1 MVSSSNSGVL
11 RQPFLGTEAHVIGS
25 NDARYVDPHQAKRLD
40 EAQRAGYDQGFA
52 DGAKA
57 AEAAARR
64 SADAAAQRLRTASQD
79 AVGALVSTTV
89 QLVPE
94 LVDLAIKV
102 AKHIVDE
109 VPEQVSASLESRIAA
124 ALGQIDDEHLVV
136 FVSPIDVGE
145 VSSGLATNPD
155 VTMAVDESLRAGEA
169 RIDGQWVHADLT
181 LDAAWSIVEG
191 SLRD

>member
-1 MVSSSNSGVL
+1 MSSSNSGVL
-11 RQPFLGTEAHVIGS
+11 RQPFLGTDARVIGS
-25 NDARYVDPHQAKRLD
+25 TDAGYVDPHQSKRLD

-79 AVGALVSTTV
+79 SVGALVSTTL

-94 LVDLAIKV
+94 LMDLAIRI

-124 ALGQIDDEHLVV
+124 ALGQIDDEQLVV
-136 FVSPIDVGE
+136 FVSPVDAGE
-145 VSSGLATNPD
+145 VSSGVATNPNL
-155 VTMAVDESLRAGEA
+155 TMQVDESLRPGEA
-169 RIDGQWVHADLT
+169 RIDGRWVHADLT
-181 LDAAWSIVEG
+181 LSTAWSMVEA

>member
-1 MVSSSNSGVL
+1 VSSSNSGVL
-11 RQPFLGTEAHVIGS
+11 RQPFLGTEAQVIGS
-25 NDARYVDPHQAKRLD
+25 NDARYVDAHQSKRLD

-94 LVDLAIKV
+94 LMDLAIRI
-102 AKHIVDE
+102 ARHIVDE

-124 ALGQIDDEHLVV
+124 ALGQIDDEHLTVY
-136 FVSPIDVGE
+136 VSPLDAGE
-145 VSSGLATNPD
+145 VTAGFATNPHL
-155 VTMAVDESLRAGEA
+155 TMEIDESLRPGEA
-169 RIDGQWVHADLT
+169 RIDGRWAHADLT
-181 LDAAWSIVEG
+181 LETAWSLVEA
-191 SLRD
+191 SLHA